1 MNHIA
6 HIEGLQD
13 NILSNLSDSHLLKIR
28 TFSNHWIKPS
38 HTVINTRLESYIQKF
53 KKLVGYIPTSPHDD
67 LDATP
72 KNQTGYAWHRARW
85 SNYALHFLDRTG
97 LARRPLPNCT
107 GEITKKLRYIYF
119 TNTRASYKHLKMIC
133 DDFYRL
139 SEKYNLYHIDNGSKE
154 WIHPLYECAHWL
166 ITERVLIEH
175 RRKKL
180 VRLFHLTLTKK
191 KHRQDILNFSKAT
204 RPDLM
209 ISRLNIL
216 ISHLQK

>member
-72 KNQTGYAWHRARW
+72 KIKQVMLGIGH
-85 SNYALHFLDRTG
+85 DG
-97 LARRPLPNCT
+97 LTTPST
-107 GEITKKLRYIYF
+107 
-119 TNTRASYKHLKMIC
+119 S
-133 DDFYRL
+133 
-139 SEKYNLYHIDNGSKE
+139 S
-154 WIHPLYECAHWL
+154 
-166 ITERVLIEH
+166 TE
-175 RRKKL
+175 
-180 VRLFHLTLTKK
+180 
-191 KHRQDILNFSKAT
+191 
-204 RPDLM
+204 PDLLDDHYPIVPAKSLKTPIHLLHQHSCLIQTSQDDM
-209 ISRLNIL
+209 RRLLSL
-216 ISHLQK
+216 I

>member
-85 SNYALHFLDRTG
+85 SYSRVVLGAPIALGAGATKEELVRARTDISCWFRG
-97 LARRPLPNCT
+97 ETQENQFWICKKRTLIVPQPNCCG
-107 GEITKKLRYIYF
+107 GECVRVW
-119 TNTRASYKHLKMIC
+119 IC
-133 DDFYRL
+133 NFIFVG
-139 SEKYNLYHIDNGSKE
+139 EKWEYWV
-154 WIHPLYECAHWL
+154 WI
-166 ITERVLIEH
+166 
-175 RRKKL
+175 
-180 VRLFHLTLTKK
+180 
-191 KHRQDILNFSKAT
+191 S
-204 RPDLM
+204 
-209 ISRLNIL
+209 
-216 ISHLQK
+216 